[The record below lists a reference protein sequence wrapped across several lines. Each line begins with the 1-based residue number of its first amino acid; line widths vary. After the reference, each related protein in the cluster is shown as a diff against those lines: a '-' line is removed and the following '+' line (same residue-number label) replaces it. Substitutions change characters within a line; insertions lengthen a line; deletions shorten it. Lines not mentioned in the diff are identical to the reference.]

1 MHSERSKLIDSYIY
15 SVLPNGKF
23 PCINYMYRSVLSPKT
38 VHYFKLHC
46 RHHSH
51 VMWTTS
57 CKLWTP
63 FWILLFDYKKCSW
76 ASGPGTTPHVQ
87 INYPGWS
94 IHLSQWLGQD
104 NPAAS
109 RVNLFTWNSSYQVR
123 CAELTD
129 ALPHRW
135 TRHQAPW
142 CLDAFPIALSRRP
155 PIPAVAPPSMPAST
169 SRTFQPSMPAM
180 SWSTRIPPSA
190 ELATAD
196 AVVKHG
202 SPTQRCRTALKFSEA
217 WQLLAAL
224 RSWPWSLGLAVAS
237 NIENK
242 PTSVKKT
249 SLHYDFSVLG
259 SDFSWRL

>member
-1 MHSERSKLIDSYIY
+1 MLAHLKMSLYMCRLIFFTIFTWQVAFWWYKNNAVTVVFIKTLRIMHSEFSKLIDSYNY

-23 PCINYMYRSVLSPKT
+23 PCINYMHRSVLSPKT

-76 ASGPGTTPHVQ
+76 ASGPGTTPHVH

-109 RVNLFTWNSSYQVR
+109 RVNLFTWNSSYQVW

-135 TRHQAPW
+135 TTTPSSLMSGCFPNCIVLATTYSCSSSP
-142 CLDAFPIALSRRP
+142 LDASINKQN
-155 PIPAVAPPSMPAST
+155 IPA
-169 SRTFQPSMPAM
+169 
-180 SWSTRIPPSA
+180 I
-190 ELATAD
+190 D
-196 AVVKHG
+196 A
-202 SPTQRCRTALKFSEA
+202 C
-217 WQLLAAL
+217 
-224 RSWPWSLGLAVAS
+224 
-237 NIENK
+237 
-242 PTSVKKT
+242 
-249 SLHYDFSVLG
+249 DVLIIKN
-259 SDFSWRL
+259 SS

>member
-1 MHSERSKLIDSYIY
+1 MGSSHALTTCTDLYFRPKLFIISDFIVVIIPMLCEQLPASYGLRSGSFSLTTRSAAEPLGLARLLMCTSTTQADLSTYHSGWVKTTLLHLGWIFSHETVVTKSD
-15 SVLPNGKF
+15 VLNWLTLF
-23 PCINYMYRSVLSPKT
+23 PT
-38 VHYFKLHC
+38 
-46 RHHSH
+46 
-51 VMWTTS
+51 
-57 CKLWTP
+57 
-63 FWILLFDYKKCSW
+63 
-76 ASGPGTTPHVQ
+76 G
-87 INYPGWS
+87 
-94 IHLSQWLGQD
+94 GQ
-104 NPAAS
+104 
-109 RVNLFTWNSSYQVR
+109 
-123 CAELTD
+123 
-129 ALPHRW
+129 
-135 TRHQAPW
+135 RHQAPW
-142 CLDAFPIALSRRP
+142 CLDAFPIALSWRP

-180 SWSTRIPPSA
+180 SWSSRIPPSA